1 MKMSKIYGSLVIAI
15 MSVSAAAADDENAI
29 KALAPTGE
37 LRVGVAYA
45 PAATAFFV
53 TKDANGA
60 PHGVTADLGAALAKT
75 LGVPVK
81 YSVMQNSGELTDAVS
96 AGAVDVSFMPVDD
109 ERKQRV
115 AFGPTY
121 FLIEGTFLVPGSS
134 TIKTME
140 EVDRPDVTVAGIAN
154 TTVIRAA
161 SQFLKAATVVAVP
174 TVAGALEMIR
184 SRKASALAF
193 PRDALSV
200 IAPTLPG
207 SRILG
212 GSYSKTGIAIAVQKG
227 HPAVLSYVTA
237 FMEDA
242 KASGIVRKAF
252 DDAGL
257 KAETVGPAEPR
268 SDQ

>member
-1 MKMSKIYGSLVIAI
+1 MRLPTVD
-15 MSVSAAAADDENAI
+15 ADDENEI

-37 LRVGVAYA
+37 LRVGDTYA
-45 PAATAFFV
+45 PAAIDFFV

-121 FLIEGTFLVPGSS
+121 FLIEGTFLVPGAS

-161 SQFLKAATVVAVP
+161 SQFLKAAQV
-174 TVAGALEMIR
+174 
-184 SRKASALAF
+184 
-193 PRDALSV
+193 
-200 IAPTLPG
+200 
-207 SRILG
+207 
-212 GSYSKTGIAIAVQKG
+212 
-227 HPAVLSYVTA
+227 
-237 FMEDA
+237 
-242 KASGIVRKAF
+242 
-252 DDAGL
+252 
-257 KAETVGPAEPR
+257 
-268 SDQ
+268 